1 MSEARIVRV
10 AGAIA
15 EARPLGDAALYELV
29 EVGEQRL
36 LGEVIRLQDDVAT
49 IQVFEETS
57 GLGLDEPVRRTGAS
71 LMIELGPGLLGS
83 VLDGVGR
90 PLNGLAERSGDF
102 MAPGMTMPTLDPDA
116 RWSFRPSIEPGEAVR
131 PGDVLGLLQE
141 RPGMTHRILVPP
153 GSEGTVARIER
164 GDFTISDPIGA
175 LEDGTPLTLSHPWA
189 IRQRRPFSRR
199 LPGDR
204 PFITGQRVFDL
215 LFPVVEG
222 GSVAVPGGF
231 GTGKTVIEQSLAKY
245 AKADIMVY
253 IGCGERGNEMAEVL
267 HDFGKLTDPETGRPI
282 MDRTILIVNTSN
294 MPVAA
299 RDASVYL
306 GMTIAE
312 YYRDMGYHV
321 AILADSLSRWAE
333 ALREIAARLQEM
345 PGEEGYPTYLANRMS
360 RLYERAGR
368 VESQGTVSRTGA
380 VTFISAISP
389 PGGDFAEPVT
399 QASLRVV
406 GALWALDARLA
417 HQRQF
422 PAVDWDISYSL
433 YTDSTASWFA
443 EQGGADWQAL
453 RVETIRL
460 LQRDRELREIA
471 GLVGVDALEDEDR
484 LVLEGARIAR
494 EFLIGQNA
502 FHPNDAFSSV
512 EKTYRLVK
520 LLWSFMETGE
530 TALKEG
536 LGFDKLD
543 LAAVRGAF
551 GAVKTASPEQFDE
564 QVSKA
569 QKTISE
575 MRPT

>member
-1 MSEARIVRV
+1 MTDARIIRV

-29 EVGEQRL
+29 EVGERRL
-36 LGEVIRLQDDVAT
+36 LGEVIRIKDDVAT

-57 GLGLDEPVRRTGAS
+57 GLGLDEPVRRTHSS
-71 LMIELGPGLLGS
+71 LKVRLGPGLLGS
-83 VLDGVGR
+83 ILDGVGR
-90 PLNGLAERSGDF
+90 PLPGLAERSGDF
-102 MAPGMTMPTLDPDA
+102 IAPGLTLPTLDEEA
-116 RWSFRPSIEPGEAVR
+116 RWSFAPTVQPGATVSGGDALGTIE
-131 PGDVLGLLQE
+131 E
-141 RPGMTHRILVPP
+141 RPGMMHRVLVPP
-153 GSEGTVARIER
+153 GPGGRIADIQG
-164 GDFTISDPIGA
+164 GDFTISDTVA
-175 LEDGTPLTLSHPWA
+175 TLDDGTALSLSHPWA
-189 IRQRRPFSRR
+189 IRERRPFARR

-231 GTGKTVIEQSLAKY
+231 GTGKTIIEQSLAKY
-245 AKADIMVY
+245 AKADVMVY

-267 HDFGKLTDPETGRPI
+267 HDFGRLTDPKTGRSI
-282 MDRTILIVNTSN
+282 MDRTVLIVNPSN

-368 VESQGTVSRTGA
+368 VESQGTPARTGA
-380 VTFISAISP
+380 VTFITAISP

-399 QASLRVV
+399 QAALRVV

-422 PAVDWDISYSL
+422 PAVDWDTSYSL
-433 YTDSTASWFA
+433 YAEGTTDWFSR
-443 EQGGADWQAL
+443 EGGSDWPDL
-453 RVETIRL
+453 RGETIRL

-471 GLVGVDALEDEDR
+471 GLVGVDALEDVDR

-502 FHPNDAFSSV
+502 FHPHDAFSSV
-512 EKTYRLVK
+512 IKTYHLAR
-520 LLWSFMETGE
+520 LLWEFMRAGE
-530 TALKEG
+530 AALGEG
-536 LGFDKLD
+536 IAFDHLD
-543 LAAVRGAF
+543 LAGVRVTF
-551 GAVKTASPEQFDE
+551 GSVKTAAPEELDAQI
-564 QVSKA
+564 SKA
-569 QKTISE
+569 EETIRG
-575 MRPT
+575 MRAS

>member
-1 MSEARIVRV
+1 MTDARIIRV

-15 EARPLGDAALYELV
+15 EAQPLGDAALYELV
-29 EVGEQRL
+29 EVGELRL
-36 LGEVIRLQDDVAT
+36 LGEVIRIQGDVAT

-57 GLGLDEPVRRTGAS
+57 GLGLDEPVHRTGSS
-71 LMIELGPGLLGS
+71 LMTQLGPGLLGS
-83 VLDGVGR
+83 IIDGIGR
-90 PLNGLAERSGDF
+90 PLQGLAERSGDF
-102 MAPGMTMPTLDPDA
+102 MAPGMTLPTLDPET
-116 RWSFRPSIEPGEAVR
+116 RWSFVPTVEPGTAVSG
-131 PGDVLGLLQE
+131 GDVLGEIEE
-141 RPGMTHRILVPP
+141 RPGMKHRVLVPP
-153 GSEGTVARIER
+153 GLEGRVADIQKGAFTVSDTVA
-164 GDFTISDPIGA
+164 T
-175 LEDGTPLTLSHPWA
+175 LENGTTLSLSHSWA
-189 IRQRRPFSRR
+189 IRQRRPFARR
-199 LPGDR
+199 LASDR

-267 HDFGKLTDPETGRPI
+267 HDFGRLTDPETGRSI

-368 VESQGTVSRTGA
+368 VESQGAPARTGA

-406 GALWALDARLA
+406 GALWALDASLA

-433 YTDSTASWFA
+433 YTDGTTEWFSR
-443 EQGGADWQAL
+443 EGGSDWPEL

-502 FHPNDAFSSV
+502 FHPHDAFSTV
-512 EKTYRLVK
+512 AKTYQLLK
-520 LLWSFMETGE
+520 LLWALMRTGKA
-530 TALKEG
+530 ALKDGASFE
-536 LGFDKLD
+536 KLD
-543 LAAVRGAF
+543 LPAVRRVF
-551 GAVKTASPEQFDE
+551 GSVKTAAPDALEQRVAEAE
-564 QVSKA
+564 Q
-569 QKTISE
+569 TIADMGAS
-575 MRPT
+575 

>member
-1 MSEARIVRV
+1 MTEARIIRV

-15 EARPLGDAALYELV
+15 EAQPLGDAALYELV
-29 EVGEQRL
+29 EVGELRL
-36 LGEVIRLQDDVAT
+36 LGEVIRIKGDVAT

-57 GLGLDEPVRRTGAS
+57 GLGLHEPVRRTGSS
-71 LMIELGPGLLGS
+71 LMTQLGPGLLGS
-83 VLDGVGR
+83 IIDGVGR
-90 PLNGLAERSGDF
+90 PLQGLAERSGDF
-102 MAPGMTMPTLDPDA
+102 MAPGMTLPTLDPDA
-116 RWSFRPSIEPGEAVR
+116 RWSFAPTVEPGATLTG
-131 PGDVLGLLQE
+131 GDVLGTIEE
-141 RPGMTHRILVPP
+141 RPGMNHKVLVPP
-153 GSEGTVARIER
+153 GVAGRVADIQKGRFTVSDTVATL
-164 GDFTISDPIGA
+164 D
-175 LEDGTPLTLSHPWA
+175 DGTALTLSHSWA
-189 IRQRRPFSRR
+189 IRERRPFARR

-267 HDFGKLTDPETGRPI
+267 HDFGRLTDPETGRPI

-368 VESQGTVSRTGA
+368 VESQGTPARTGA
-380 VTFISAISP
+380 VTFITAISP

-406 GALWALDARLA
+406 GALWALDASLA

-433 YTDSTASWFA
+433 YTDSTTEWFSR
-443 EQGGADWQAL
+443 EGGSDWPEL

-502 FHPNDAFSSV
+502 FHPHDAFSTVS
-512 EKTYRLVK
+512 KTYHLVR
-520 LLWSFMETGE
+520 LLWEFMRTGE
-530 TALKEG
+530 AALKDGVAFEA
-536 LGFDKLD
+536 LD

-551 GAVKTASPEQFDE
+551 GAVKTAAPDALDQQISEAGQ
-564 QVSKA
+564 
-569 QKTISE
+569 TISE
-575 MRPT
+575 MRAP

>member
-1 MSEARIVRV
+1 MTDARIVRI

-15 EARPLGDAALYELV
+15 DAQPLGDAALYELV
-29 EVGEQRL
+29 EVGNNRL
-36 LGEVIRLQDDVAT
+36 LGEVIRLRGDVAT

-57 GLGLDEPVRRTGAS
+57 GLALEEPVRRTGSS
-71 LMIELGPGLLGS
+71 LTTRLGPGLLGS
-83 VLDGVGR
+83 ILDGIGR
-90 PLNGLAERSGDF
+90 PLQGLADRSGDF
-102 MAPGMTMPTLDPDA
+102 IAPGAALPTLDESA
-116 RWSFRPSIEPGEAVR
+116 RWSFSPTVDPGTTVSG
-131 PGDVLGLLQE
+131 GDVLGVVE
-141 RPGMTHRILVPP
+141 EKPGMMHQVMVPP
-153 GSEGTVARIER
+153 GVGGRLAEIGPGTFSSTEAVAVL
-164 GDFTISDPIGA
+164 D
-175 LEDGTPLTLSHPWA
+175 DGTPLSLSHEWP
-189 IRQRRPFSRR
+189 IRERRPMRRR

-215 LFPVVEG
+215 LFPVVQG

-245 AKADIMVY
+245 AKADVMVY
-253 IGCGERGNEMAEVL
+253 IGCGERGNEMADVL
-267 HDFGKLTDPETGRPI
+267 HDFGRLTDPTTGRPI
-282 MDRTILIVNTSN
+282 LDRTTLIVNTSN

-333 ALREIAARLQEM
+333 ALREIGARLQEM

-368 VESQGTVSRTGA
+368 VESEGSSPRTGA
-380 VTFISAISP
+380 VTFITAISP

-417 HQRQF
+417 NQRQF
-422 PAVDWDISYSL
+422 PAVDWDTSYSL
-433 YTDSTASWFA
+433 YAEDAAEWFA
-443 EQGGADWQAL
+443 GEGGADWSEL
-453 RVETIRL
+453 RIETIRL

-512 EKTYRLVK
+512 AKTYHLAR
-520 LLWSFMETGE
+520 LLWAFMRAG
-530 TALKEG
+530 TAALAGGK
-536 LGFDKLD
+536 GFDALD
-543 LAAVRGAF
+543 LAAVRVCF
-551 GAVKTASPEQFDE
+551 GAVKTAAPEDLE
-564 QVSKA
+564 SRIVDA
-569 QKTISE
+569 EETISE
-575 MRPT
+575 MEAE

>member
-1 MSEARIVRV
+1 M
-10 AGAIA
+10 
-15 EARPLGDAALYELV
+15 AL
-29 EVGEQRL
+29 
-36 LGEVIRLQDDVAT
+36 
-49 IQVFEETS
+49 
-57 GLGLDEPVRRTGAS
+57 
-71 LMIELGPGLLGS
+71 
-83 VLDGVGR
+83 
-90 PLNGLAERSGDF
+90 
-102 MAPGMTMPTLDPDA
+102 PTLDPNA
-116 RWSFRPSIEPGEAVR
+116 LWSFSPVVKKGAMVSG
-131 PGDVLGLLQE
+131 GDVLGTVEE
-141 RPGMTHRILVPP
+141 RPGMTHRVMVPP
-153 GSEGTVARIER
+153 GVKGCIASIER
-164 GDFTISDPIGA
+164 GEFSVSDTVA
-175 LEDGTPLTLSHPWA
+175 SLEDGTALRLAHSWA
-189 IRQRRPFSRR
+189 IRERRPFGRR
-199 LPGDR
+199 LPGDK

-245 AKADIMVY
+245 AKADVMVY

-267 HDFGKLTDPETGRPI
+267 HDFGRLTDPKTGRPI

-312 YYRDMGYHV
+312 YYRDMGFHV

-368 VESQGTVSRTGA
+368 VESEGTPARTGA
-380 VTFISAISP
+380 VTFITAISP

-422 PAVDWDISYSL
+422 PAVDWDTSYSL
-433 YTDSTASWFA
+433 YADGTRDWFS
-443 EQGGADWQAL
+443 EQGGSDWLEL
-453 RVETIRL
+453 RIETIRL

-502 FHPNDAFSSV
+502 FHPHDAFSSV
-512 EKTYRLVK
+512 SKTYHLAK
-520 LLWSFMETGE
+520 LLWTFMQAGE
-530 TALKEG
+530 AALKEG
-536 LGFDKLD
+536 VAFENLD
-543 LAAVRGAF
+543 LAAVRVAF
-551 GAVKTASPEQFDE
+551 GSVKTAAPDE
-564 QVSKA
+564 LEREIERARQ
-569 QKTISE
+569 TISE
-575 MRPT
+575 MREP

>member
-1 MSEARIVRV
+1 M
-10 AGAIA
+10 
-15 EARPLGDAALYELV
+15 
-29 EVGEQRL
+29 
-36 LGEVIRLQDDVAT
+36 
-49 IQVFEETS
+49 
-57 GLGLDEPVRRTGAS
+57 
-71 LMIELGPGLLGS
+71 
-83 VLDGVGR
+83 
-90 PLNGLAERSGDF
+90 
-102 MAPGMTMPTLDPDA
+102 
-116 RWSFRPSIEPGEAVR
+116 
-131 PGDVLGLLQE
+131 
-141 RPGMTHRILVPP
+141 VPP
-153 GSEGTVARIER
+153 GVSGRIDDIRPGT
-164 GDFTISDPIGA
+164 FTVSDTIA
-175 LEDGTPLTLSHPWA
+175 TLEDGSPLRLSHPWP
-189 IRQRRPFSRR
+189 IRERRPMGRR
-199 LPGDR
+199 LRGDR

-245 AKADIMVY
+245 AKADVMVY

-267 HDFGKLTDPETGRPI
+267 HDFGRLTDPATGQPI

-333 ALREIAARLQEM
+333 ALREIGARLQEM

-368 VESQGTVSRTGA
+368 VESEGSSPRTGA
-380 VTFISAISP
+380 VTFISAVSP

-422 PAVDWDISYSL
+422 PAVDWDTSYSL
-433 YTDSTASWFA
+433 YAEGSADWFA
-443 EQGGADWQAL
+443 KEGGSDWSEL
-453 RVETIRL
+453 RTETIRL

-471 GLVGVDALEDEDR
+471 GLVGVDALEDDDR

-502 FHPNDAFSSV
+502 FHPNDAFSTV
-512 EKTYRLVK
+512 AKTYHLAR
-520 LLWSFMETGE
+520 LLWAFMNAGGE
-530 TALKEG
+530 ALSSG
-536 LGFDKLD
+536 IGFEKLD
-543 LAAVRGAF
+543 LAAVRVAF
-551 GAVKTASPEQFDE
+551 GAVKTAPAEDLSARIADTEQ
-564 QVSKA
+564 
-569 QKTISE
+569 TIAHMGE
-575 MRPT
+575 T

>member
-1 MSEARIVRV
+1 MTEARIIRV

-15 EARPLGDAALYELV
+15 EAQPLGDAALYELV
-29 EVGEQRL
+29 EVGELRL

-49 IQVFEETS
+49 IQVFEETN
-57 GLGLDEPVRRTGAS
+57 GLGLHEPVRRTRSS
-71 LMIELGPGLLGS
+71 LMTELGPGLLGS
-83 VLDGVGR
+83 IIDGIGR
-90 PLNGLAERSGDF
+90 PLQGLAERSGDF
-102 MAPGMTMPTLDPDA
+102 MAPGMTLPTLDPEA
-116 RWSFRPSIEPGEAVR
+116 RWSFAPTVERGATVSG
-131 PGDVLGLLQE
+131 GDALGIVEE
-141 RPGMTHRILVPP
+141 RPGMNHRILVPP
-153 GSEGTVARIER
+153 GLEGRVADIQQGTFTVS
-164 GDFTISDPIGA
+164 DTIATLD
-175 LEDGTPLTLSHPWA
+175 DGTALSLSHPWA
-189 IRQRRPFSRR
+189 IRERRPFARR

-267 HDFGKLTDPETGRPI
+267 HDFSRLTDPETGRPI

-368 VESQGTVSRTGA
+368 VESLGAEARTGA

-406 GALWALDARLA
+406 GALWALDASLA

-433 YTDSTASWFA
+433 YTDSTTDWFCR
-443 EQGGADWQAL
+443 EGGTDWPEL
-453 RVETIRL
+453 RIETIRL

-471 GLVGVDALEDEDR
+471 GLVGVEALEDEDR

-502 FHPNDAFSSV
+502 FHPHDAFSTV
-512 EKTYRLVK
+512 AKTYHLVK
-520 LLWSFMETGE
+520 LLWEFMRTGKA
-530 TALKEG
+530 ALKDGASFET
-536 LGFDKLD
+536 LD
-543 LAAVRGAF
+543 LAAVRVAF
-551 GAVKTASPEQFDE
+551 GSVKTAAPDALDQQISEAE
-564 QVSKA
+564 E
-569 QKTISE
+569 TISE
-575 MRPT
+575 MRAS

>member
-1 MSEARIVRV
+1 MTEARIIRV

-15 EARPLGDAALYELV
+15 EAQPLGDAALYELV
-29 EVGEQRL
+29 EVGERRL
-36 LGEVIRLQDDVAT
+36 LGEVIRIQDDIAT

-57 GLGLDEPVRRTGAS
+57 GLALHEPVRRTGSS
-71 LMIELGPGLLGS
+71 LMTRLGPGLLGS
-83 VLDGVGR
+83 ILDGVGR
-90 PLNGLAERSGDF
+90 PLTGLAERSGDF
-102 MAPGMTMPTLDPDA
+102 MAPGMTLPTLDPDA
-116 RWSFRPSIEPGEAVR
+116 RWSFAPTVAVGANVSG
-131 PGDVLGLLQE
+131 GDVLGEVEE
-141 RPGMTHRILVPP
+141 RPGMVHRVLLPP
-153 GSEGTVARIER
+153 GSTGRIADIKQGTFTVAEA
-164 GDFTISDPIGA
+164 IGS
-175 LEDGTPLTLSHPWA
+175 LSDGTALTLSQPWA
-189 IRQRRPFSRR
+189 IRQRRPFANH

-267 HDFGKLTDPETGRPI
+267 HDFSRLTDPETGRSI

-321 AILADSLSRWAE
+321 AVLADSLSRWAE

-368 VESQGTVSRTGA
+368 VESLGTPARTGA

-406 GALWALDARLA
+406 GALWALDPSLA

-422 PAVDWDISYSL
+422 PAVDWDVSYSL
-433 YTDSTASWFA
+433 YADGTREWFSK
-443 EQGGADWQAL
+443 EGGADWSEL
-453 RVETIRL
+453 RVETVRL

-502 FHPNDAFSSV
+502 FHPHDAFSSV
-512 EKTYRLVK
+512 EKTYQLVK
-520 LLWSFMETGE
+520 MLWAFMQTGE

-536 LGFDKLD
+536 AGFEKLD
-543 LAAVRGAF
+543 LAAVRVAF
-551 GAVKTASPEQFDE
+551 GAVKTAAPDQLGEE
-564 QVSKA
+564 ISKA
-569 QKTISE
+569 KRTIAE
-575 MRPT
+575 MRPA

>member
-1 MSEARIVRV
+1 MTEARIIRV

-15 EARPLGDAALYELV
+15 EAQPLGDAALYELV
-29 EVGEQRL
+29 EVGERRL

-57 GLGLDEPVRRTGAS
+57 GLGLHEPVHRTGRA
-71 LMIELGPGLLGS
+71 LMTRLGPGLLGS
-83 VLDGVGR
+83 ILDGIGR
-90 PLNGLAERSGDF
+90 PLQVLAERSGNF
-102 MAPGMTMPTLDPDA
+102 MAPGMTLPTLDPEA
-116 RWSFRPSIEPGEAVR
+116 RWPFAPTVR
-131 PGDVLGLLQE
+131 PGATVSGGDVLGIVEE
-141 RPGMTHRILVPP
+141 RPGLNHQILVPP
-153 GSEGTVARIER
+153 GLGGRVVDVQQGTFTVSDTVATL
-164 GDFTISDPIGA
+164 D
-175 LEDGTPLTLSHPWA
+175 DGTALSLSHPWA
-189 IRQRRPFSRR
+189 IRERRPFARR

-245 AKADIMVY
+245 AKADVMVY

-267 HDFGKLTDPETGRPI
+267 HDFSRLTDPQTGRPI
-282 MDRTILIVNTSN
+282 MDRTVLIVNTSN

-321 AILADSLSRWAE
+321 AVLADSLSRWAE
-333 ALREIAARLQEM
+333 ALREIGARLQEM

-368 VESQGTVSRTGA
+368 VESQGTPARTGA

-406 GALWALDARLA
+406 GALWALDASLA

-422 PAVDWDISYSL
+422 PAVDWDTSYSL
-433 YTDSTASWFA
+433 YADGTAEWFSR
-443 EQGGADWQAL
+443 EGGSDWTEL
-453 RVETIRL
+453 RIETIRL

-502 FHPNDAFSSV
+502 FHPHDAFSTV
-512 EKTYRLVK
+512 TKTYHLVR
-520 LLWSFMETGE
+520 LLWELMRTGE
-530 TALKEG
+530 AALKDG
-536 LGFDKLD
+536 MGFEKLD
-543 LAAVRGAF
+543 LAAVRMAF
-551 GAVKTASPEQFDE
+551 GSVKTAAPDSLDRRILEAEQ
-564 QVSKA
+564 
-569 QKTISE
+569 TISG
-575 MRPT
+575 MRAS

>member
-1 MSEARIVRV
+1 MTTARIIRV

-15 EARPLGDAALYELV
+15 EAQPLGDAALYELV
-29 EVGEQRL
+29 EVGELRL
-36 LGEVIRLQDDVAT
+36 LGEVIRIQGDVAT

-57 GLGLDEPVRRTGAS
+57 GLGLDEPVHRTGSS
-71 LMIELGPGLLGS
+71 LMTQLGPGLLGS
-83 VLDGVGR
+83 IIDGIGR
-90 PLNGLAERSGDF
+90 PLQGLAERSGDF
-102 MAPGMTMPTLDPDA
+102 MAPGMTLPTLDPET
-116 RWSFRPSIEPGEAVR
+116 RWSFVPTVEPGTAVSG
-131 PGDVLGLLQE
+131 GDVLGEIEE
-141 RPGMTHRILVPP
+141 RPGMKHRVLVPP
-153 GSEGTVARIER
+153 GLEGRVADIQEGAFTVSDTVA
-164 GDFTISDPIGA
+164 T
-175 LEDGTPLTLSHPWA
+175 LENGTTLSLSHSWA
-189 IRQRRPFSRR
+189 IRQRRPFARR
-199 LPGDR
+199 LASDR

-267 HDFGKLTDPETGRPI
+267 HDFGRLTDPETGRSI

-368 VESQGTVSRTGA
+368 VESQGTPARTGA

-406 GALWALDARLA
+406 GALWALDASLA

-433 YTDSTASWFA
+433 YTDGTTEWFSR
-443 EQGGADWQAL
+443 EGGSDWPEL

-502 FHPNDAFSSV
+502 FHPHDAFSTV
-512 EKTYRLVK
+512 AKTYQLLK
-520 LLWSFMETGE
+520 LLWALMRTGKA
-530 TALKEG
+530 ALKDGVSFE
-536 LGFDKLD
+536 KLD
-543 LAAVRGAF
+543 LPAVRRVF
-551 GAVKTASPEQFDE
+551 GSVKTAAPDALEQRIAEAE
-564 QVSKA
+564 QTMADMGAS
-569 QKTISE
+569 
-575 MRPT
+575 

>member
-1 MSEARIVRV
+1 MTGARITRV
-10 AGAIA
+10 AGAIV
-15 EARPLGDAALYELV
+15 EAQPLRDAALYELV
-29 EVGEQRL
+29 EVGERRL
-36 LGEVIRLQDDVAT
+36 LGEVIRLEGDVAT
-49 IQVFEETS
+49 VQVFEETT
-57 GLGLDEPVRRTGAS
+57 GLGLEEPVERTGSS
-71 LMIELGPGLLGS
+71 LMTQLGPGLLGS
-83 VLDGVGR
+83 ILDGIGR
-90 PLNGLAERSGDF
+90 PLGGLAERSGNF
-102 MAPGMTMPTLDPDA
+102 MAPGMTLPTLDPEA
-116 RWSFRPSIEPGEAVR
+116 RWPFAPMVEPGAVVGE
-131 PGDVLGLLQE
+131 GDVLGTVEE
-141 RPGMTHRILVPP
+141 RPGMMHPTLVPP
-153 GSEGTVARIER
+153 GVRGRVADIRAGTFNVSE
-164 GDFTISDPIGA
+164 PIVT
-175 LEDGTPLTLSHPWA
+175 LEDGTSITLSHPWA
-189 IRQRRPFSRR
+189 IRERRPFARR

-245 AKADIMVY
+245 AKADVMVY

-267 HDFGKLTDPETGRPI
+267 HDFGRLTDPVTGRSI
-282 MDRTILIVNTSN
+282 MDRTVLIVNTSN

-312 YYRDMGYHV
+312 YYRDLGYHV

-368 VESQGTVSRTGA
+368 VETLGTPARKGA

-406 GALWALDARLA
+406 GALWALDASLA

-433 YTDSTASWFA
+433 YADGTAAWFREQAGPDWA
-443 EQGGADWQAL
+443 EL
-453 RVETIRL
+453 RLETTRL

-502 FHPNDAFSSV
+502 FHPHDAFSSV
-512 EKTYRLVK
+512 AKTYQLAK
-520 LLWSFMETGE
+520 LLWAFMRAGRA
-530 TALKEG
+530 ALEAG
-536 LGFDKLD
+536 AAFDTLD
-543 LAAVRGAF
+543 LAAVRVAF
-551 GAVKTASPEQFDE
+551 GSVKTAAPDALDLQVGEAEQ
-564 QVSKA
+564 
-569 QKTISE
+569 TISTV
-575 MRPT
+575 RPP

>member
-1 MSEARIVRV
+1 
-10 AGAIA
+10 
-15 EARPLGDAALYELV
+15 
-29 EVGEQRL
+29 
-36 LGEVIRLQDDVAT
+36 
-49 IQVFEETS
+49 
-57 GLGLDEPVRRTGAS
+57 LD
-71 LMIELGPGLLGS
+71 
-83 VLDGVGR
+83 
-90 PLNGLAERSGDF
+90 
-102 MAPGMTMPTLDPDA
+102 
-116 RWSFRPSIEPGEAVR
+116 
-131 PGDVLGLLQE
+131 
-141 RPGMTHRILVPP
+141 
-153 GSEGTVARIER
+153 
-164 GDFTISDPIGA
+164 
-175 LEDGTPLTLSHPWA
+175 DGTTLSLSHSWA
-189 IRQRRPFSRR
+189 IRQRRPFARR
-199 LPGDR
+199 LASDR

-267 HDFGKLTDPETGRPI
+267 HDFGRLTDPETGRSI

-345 PGEEGYPTYLANRMS
+345 PGEEGSPTYLANRMS

-368 VESQGTVSRTGA
+368 VESQGAPARTGA

-406 GALWALDARLA
+406 GALWALDASLA

-433 YTDSTASWFA
+433 YTDGTTEWFSR
-443 EQGGADWQAL
+443 EGGSDWPEL

-502 FHPNDAFSSV
+502 FHPHDAFSTV
-512 EKTYRLVK
+512 AKTYQLLK
-520 LLWSFMETGE
+520 LLWALMRTGKA
-530 TALKEG
+530 ALKDGVSFE
-536 LGFDKLD
+536 KLD
-543 LAAVRGAF
+543 LPAVRRVF
-551 GAVKTASPEQFDE
+551 GSVKTAAPDAFEQRSAEAE
-564 QVSKA
+564 Q
-569 QKTISE
+569 TIADMGAS
-575 MRPT
+575 